1 MFSHYRP
8 IFQRTGGQS
17 RPPNKEKTTMK
28 TITSIRN
35 TVFTLAAAALLQT
48 IPSAQAQPNPDN
60 KERPRQPYGEG
71 RMNERRPQGGQPGF
85 QPGGQQ
91 GGPGMNM
98 MERILTEDQRDSMR
112 QAMEANREKNRETM
126 EKIREARKA
135 LNKAAFEADFKENV
149 VRAKA
154 LEVAKLEAEA
164 TVMRLKALS
173 EVQPALS
180 QEQLDK
186 IMNPPQMQP
195 QQGGNPDGE
204 NVRPGNRR
212 PNRPQSP
219 PGSDMDKPQLPK
231 RERQ

>member
-1 MFSHYRP
+1 
-8 IFQRTGGQS
+8 
-17 RPPNKEKTTMK
+17 MK
-28 TITSIRN
+28 TINSIRN
-35 TVFTLAAAALLQT
+35 GLFTLAAAALLQLNPT
-48 IPSAQAQPNPDN
+48 AQAQPNPDN
-60 KERPRQPYGEG
+60 KERPQERPRQPYGEG
-71 RMNERRPQGGQPGF
+71 RLNERRQQGGQPGF
-85 QPGGQQ
+85 QPGNQQ
-91 GGPGMNM
+91 GGPGMNL

-135 LNKAAFEADFKENV
+135 LNKAAFEAEFKEDV

-154 LEVAKLEAEA
+154 LEVAKLEAEV

-186 IMNPPQMQP
+186 LMNPPQMQP
-195 QQGGNPDGE
+195 QPGGNPDGD
-204 NVRPGNRR
+204 NARPGNRR

-219 PGSDMDKPQLPK
+219 PDGDMEKPQLPK

>member
-1 MFSHYRP
+1 
-8 IFQRTGGQS
+8 
-17 RPPNKEKTTMK
+17 MK
-28 TITSIRN
+28 TICSIR
-35 TVFTLAAAALLQT
+35 TVVFTLATAALVQT
-48 IPSAQAQPNPDN
+48 MSLAQPQPGDDN

-71 RMNERRPQGGQPGF
+71 RMNERRPQGGQSGF
-85 QPGGQQ
+85 QPGNQQ
-91 GGPGMNM
+91 GGPGMNV

-112 QAMEANREKNRETM
+112 QAMEANREKNRATM
-126 EKIREARKA
+126 EKIRDARKA
-135 LNKAAFEADFKENV
+135 LNKSALDAEFKEDV

-154 LEVAKLEAEA
+154 LEVAKLEAEL

-186 IMNPPQMQP
+186 IMNPPQL

-204 NVRPGNRR
+204 NPRPGNRR
-212 PNRPQSP
+212 MNRPQSP
-219 PGSDMDKPQLPK
+219 PGDDMEKPLPPK

>member
-1 MFSHYRP
+1 MRDY
-8 IFQRTGGQS
+8 
-17 RPPNKEKTTMK
+17 
-28 TITSIRN
+28 
-35 TVFTLAAAALLQT
+35 L
-48 IPSAQAQPNPDN
+48 
-60 KERPRQPYGEG
+60 
-71 RMNERRPQGGQPGF
+71 
-85 QPGGQQ
+85 
-91 GGPGMNM
+91 
-98 MERILTEDQRDSMR
+98 LTEDQRDSMR

-126 EKIREARKA
+126 EKIRDARKA
-135 LNKAAFEADFKENV
+135 LNKAAFEAEFKEDV

-154 LEVAKLEAEA
+154 LEVAKLEAEV

-204 NVRPGNRR
+204 NPRAGNRR
-212 PNRPQSP
+212 PSRPQSP
-219 PGSDMDKPQLPK
+219 PGDDIDKPQLPK

>member
-1 MFSHYRP
+1 
-8 IFQRTGGQS
+8 
-17 RPPNKEKTTMK
+17 MK
-28 TITSIRN
+28 TIRSIRN
-35 TVFTLAAAALLQT
+35 SLFTLAAAALLQ
-48 IPSAQAQPNPDN
+48 INPSVQAQPNPDN

-71 RMNERRPQGGQPGF
+71 RVNERRPQGGQPGL
-85 QPGGQQ
+85 QSGNQQ
-91 GGPGMNM
+91 GGPGMNL
-98 MERILTEDQRDSMR
+98 MERVLTEDQRDSMR
-112 QAMEANREKNRETM
+112 QSMEANREKNRAAM

-135 LNKAAFEADFKENV
+135 LNKAAFEAEFNESV

-154 LEVAKLEAEA
+154 LEVAKLEAEV

-204 NVRPGNRR
+204 NPRPGNRR

-219 PGSDMDKPQLPK
+219 PDGDMEKPQLPK